1 MQDFSV
7 IKSKIKHLNHI
18 LAISILITSFAAFSQ
33 NDENSELFNILKAND
48 SLLFNVGFNTCD
60 LSQFENLMT
69 DDLEFYH
76 DKSGT
81 TNSLSQF
88 MDVMKN
94 GICSPSNNFK
104 VRREL
109 IKGSLEVFPLYNN
122 GVLYG
127 AIQRGEHRFYEKNM
141 NQPEEPEKA
150 GSIAKFTN
158 LWILDNNQW
167 KIKRI
172 LSFDH
177 KMI

>member
-1 MQDFSV
+1 MKQF
-7 IKSKIKHLNHI
+7 NHI
-18 LAISILITSFAAFSQ
+18 LVFSILLTSFSAFAQ
-33 NDENSELFNILKAND
+33 NGEDSELFKTLKVND
-48 SLLFNVGFNTCD
+48 SLLFEIGFNTCD
-60 LSQFENLMT
+60 LSQFETLMA

-88 MDVMKN
+88 MEVMKT
-94 GICSPSNNFK
+94 GICNPENKFK

-127 AIQRGEHRFYEKNM
+127 AIQMGEHQFFEKNM
-141 NQPEEPEKA
+141 NQPEKAEKA

-158 LWILDNNQW
+158 LWMLINNQW
-167 KIKRI
+167 KLKRI
-172 LSFDH
+172 LSYDH
-177 KMI
+177 KMK